1 MTYFPCLASVT
12 IIYCVVV
19 GQRSPATP
27 PSILLA
33 YDGPADDSG
42 WKPSPVVGPVLMILG
57 VKIACSKHCVAWL
70 PCEAGAGAVGV

>member
-19 GQRSPATP
+19 GQRSPAMP

-42 WKPSPVVGPVLMILG
+42 WKPSPVVGPVLLILG
-57 VKIACSKHCVAWL
+57 VKKQAAYHLAHGLVIIAIRRRS
-70 PCEAGAGAVGV
+70 

>member
-1 MTYFPCLASVT
+1 MTYFPCLVSMT

-33 YDGPADDSG
+33 SDGPADDSR
-42 WKPSPVVGPVLMILG
+42 WKPSPVEGPVLLILG
-57 VKIACSKHCVAWL
+57 VKNSRFKAPCSKASPL
-70 PCEAGAGAVGV
+70 ENVG

>member
-19 GQRSPATP
+19 GQRSPAMP
-27 PSILLA
+27 PSIHLA

-42 WKPSPVVGPVLMILG
+42 WKQSPVVGPVLLILG
-57 VKIACSKHCVAWL
+57 VKKTSRVPFGTRLGHYCD
-70 PCEAGAGAVGV
+70 

>member
-33 YDGPADDSG
+33 SDGPADDSG
-42 WKPSPVVGPVLMILG
+42 WKPSPVAGPVMLSFSMKNRFDELCNM
-57 VKIACSKHCVAWL
+57 ASL
-70 PCEAGAGAVGV
+70 